1 MVPHRA
7 SPAIRKVDAVMVPV
21 PDLDSGLR
29 FYRDRL
35 GHQLLWRDDELG
47 QAGLGLPDT
56 DTEMVLT
63 TRPGLVPAWLVD
75 SADDAT
81 AQVVRA
87 GGRVVAE
94 PVDVPVGRLAVVAD
108 PFGNELVLIDLSK
121 GTYVTDASGAVTGVR
136 NPAG

>member
-87 GGRVVAE
+87 GGRMVAE

>member
-81 AQVVRA
+81 AQVMRA

>member
-35 GHQLLWRDDELG
+35 GHELLWRNDELG

-63 TRPGLVPAWLVD
+63 TRPGLVPAWLVA

-81 AQVVRA
+81 AQVVQA

-108 PFGNELVLIDLSK
+108 PFGNDLVLIDLSK

>member
-35 GHQLLWRDDELG
+35 GHQLLWRADELG
-47 QAGLGLPDT
+47 QAGLALPDT

-87 GGRVVAE
+87 GGRMVAE
-94 PVDVPVGRLAVVAD
+94 SVDVPVGRLAVVAD

>member
-21 PDLDSGLR
+21 PDLGSGLR

-47 QAGLGLPDT
+47 QAGLALPDT

-87 GGRVVAE
+87 GGRMVAE